1 MSSTMSSALKSILPN
16 IVVKA
21 AEKPKQSRKQ
31 ASRPIQYI
39 NGYQVQWI
47 SSAENRIIPVLS
59 TDQFYIQYPIKK
71 EDIEL
76 PVGTTMATYNSEL
89 KQVEYYSD
97 TSNKPIKVVHDQKH
111 EPLPLPKYLT
121 QLETVEELYDIDME
135 TGDIITHLR
144 VDILEE
150 AVYWNIRLKAFEENQ
165 LKSGVSRF
173 KIDRRLKRYYKS
185 LLTLRGIT
193 EEQLNQPI
201 PDSVLQS
208 IEEIKKQNEKQ
219 R

>member
-97 TSNKPIKVVHDQKH
+97 TSDKPIKVVHDQKH

-121 QLETVEELYDIDME
+121 QLETVEELYDIDMK

-173 KIDRRLKRYYKS
+173 KIDRRLKRYHKS